1 MPVEPRPYA
10 VVDID
15 GVLADV
21 RHRLRH
27 VEQRPKD
34 WGAFF
39 AAADRDPVL
48 AEGRAVAQ
56 RLAEDHDLVYLSG
69 RPEWLRDVTLG
80 WLHRFDIPGGDLLLR
95 SDRDRR
101 PARVLKVEILRRLAR
116 ERPVDVFVD
125 DDSAVCAAARAA
137 GFTVLEATW
146 ARPDQ
151 ALFDAQESD
160 GRT

>member
-1 MPVEPRPYA
+1 MPVELRPYA

-27 VEQRPKD
+27 VEQTPKD

-48 AEGRAVAQ
+48 PEGRAVAQ

-69 RPEWLRDVTLG
+69 RPEWLRDVTLA
-80 WLHRFDIPGGDLLLR
+80 WLQRYDIPTGELLLR
-95 SDRDRR
+95 TDRDRR
-101 PARVLKVEILRRLAR
+101 PARVLKVEILRRLSR
-116 ERPVDVFVD
+116 ERRVDAFVD
-125 DDSAVCAAARAA
+125 DDPEVCAAARAA
-137 GFTVLEATW
+137 GFGVLEATW